1 MRYNVTKVGYDM
13 RKKSHISLAKYLV
26 NSKGMEELLAHKKA
40 FYIGSIWPDCTI
52 SFFYR
57 RHSKEETFSIMR
69 EELEKLAKS
78 YQKKGIDGKFCRHL
92 GIVTHYIADYFTY
105 PHNDFYPGNIKD
117 HCNYEK
123 ELKFYLREYVKTEEA
138 QRERLDNLN
147 VDSLE
152 EICELIEKKHK
163 EYTQDL
169 KMVKQD
175 CAYIVAINHMVVDMV
190 LCYLERQNSMLKAA

>member
-1 MRYNVTKVGYDM
+1 M

-26 NSKGMEELLAHKKA
+26 NSKGMEELLVHKKA

-52 SFFYR
+52 SFIYR

-69 EELEKLAKS
+69 EELEKLVKS
-78 YQKKGIDGKFCRHL
+78 YQKKGINGKFCRHL

-105 PHNDFYPGNIKD
+105 PHNDFYPGSIKD

-138 QRERLDNLN
+138 QRERLENLN
-147 VDSLE
+147 VESLE
-152 EICELIEKKHK
+152 EICELIEKKHR
-163 EYTQDL
+163 EYADDL
-169 KMVKQD
+169 KMIKQD
-175 CAYIVAINHMVVDMV
+175 CAYIVAINHMVVDMF
-190 LCYLERQNSMLKAA
+190 LCYLERQNRVCKAA